1 MAALLANPLVLAVIV
16 GIVLLWAIAIG
27 AYVVLGRRQSVVEER
42 LGQFTQSGQAV
53 MPTPKAQVEGPRA
66 SPIGERLNQLLAGR
80 SFAENIQRDLA
91 RADLKLNAGEYIMV
105 HVILFIGVTA
115 VMTVFQLGTAASM
128 PMAVGIGLASG
139 IASLFGPGMYVGSQK
154 KARLTRFDNQ
164 LADMLNLVVNGLR
177 AGYSPM
183 QALESVGKELPPPI
197 STEFK
202 RVVQEMQLGLPMDQA
217 LANLTRRIPSK
228 DLDFVVTA
236 MNVQREVGGNLAE
249 ILDTISFTIRE
260 RVRIKGE
267 IATLTAQGMMT
278 GYVISFLPIGLALFL
293 FLVNRSYMMQFFLP
307 ENLLC
312 GIPMIVT
319 ALLMIGSGFAI
330 VMKIVDIEV

>member
-1 MAALLANPLVLAVIV
+1 MAALFSNPLVIGVIV
-16 GIVLLWAIAIG
+16 VMVLIWGGAIAAFVI
-27 AYVVLGRRQSVVEER
+27 LGRRQSVVEER

-53 MPTPKAQVEGPRA
+53 VPAPRAASDGPKA
-66 SPIGERLNQLLAGR
+66 SPLGERLNQLLAGR
-80 SFAENIQRDLA
+80 SFADNIATNLA
-91 RADLKLNAGEYIMV
+91 RADVKLNAGEYISM
-105 HVILFIGVTA
+105 HIILFLAVTGVVAFLELSGGPLTAIGIGVA
-115 VMTVFQLGTAASM
+115 AGLG
-128 PMAVGIGLASG
+128 
-139 IASLFGPGMYVGSQK
+139 SLFVPGMYVGSQK
-154 KARLTRFDNQ
+154 KGRLQRFDNQ

-177 AGYSPM
+177 AGYSAM

-197 STEFK
+197 SVEFK
-202 RVVQEMQLGLPMDQA
+202 RLVQEMQLGLPMEQA

-249 ILDTISFTIRE
+249 ILDTISYTIRE

-267 IATLTAQGMMT
+267 ISTLTAQGMMT

-293 FLVNRSYMMQFFLP
+293 FLVNRSYMMQFFLK

-312 GIPMIVT
+312 GIPMLVT